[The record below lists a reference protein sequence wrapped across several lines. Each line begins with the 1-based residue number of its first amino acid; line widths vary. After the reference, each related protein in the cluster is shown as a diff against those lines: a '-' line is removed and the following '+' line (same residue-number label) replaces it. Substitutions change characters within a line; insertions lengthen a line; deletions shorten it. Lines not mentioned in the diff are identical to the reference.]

1 VFYICVFDIELPED
15 DLKKVETCRSINEFF
30 VQVYFYTCAFIGIQ
44 LLNLVECLT
53 HVNVDVVW
61 LLHVH
66 QWTAA

>member
-1 VFYICVFDIELPED
+1 MFYICLFDIELPEG
-15 DLKKVETCRSINEFF
+15 DLKKVETCRSISELY

-44 LLNLVECLT
+44 LLNFVLCLT

-66 QWTAA
+66 QWTVA